1 MLRQVVLTTRRAESA
16 AKLAELREKLADF
29 EKRRAAMKT
38 REEELEAAVNEIT
51 TETSEEDKTALAA
64 LCDEF
69 EAERKSLE
77 DECGLTSTE
86 AEKLEKIIADLD
98 NELGELN
105 ARTDNITKNIEIR
118 KDEFTMKKFFGMSME
133 QRDAFVAR
141 DDVKSFLE
149 RVRNL
154 SMERR
159 SVAGGELLIPDV
171 MLDLLR
177 QNVGQYSKLINVVNL
192 RRVAGS
198 ARMPIDGAV
207 PEAIWT
213 EMCGVLNELN
223 IAFNAVEVDGYKVGG
238 YIVICN
244 AILAD
249 SDVNLAAEIIE
260 KLGAAIGR
268 ALDKAILYGTGTKMP
283 QGIVTRLAQES
294 EPANYPATAPTWED
308 LHSTNIVTISADN
321 SVGMKLFQNLLGAAS
336 TTANGYATGSRFW
349 AMNEYT
355 RMQLMAQAM
364 VFNANGSIVA
374 DGLTQMPVIGGQIVV
389 LPDTVIANN
398 QIVCGFGDEYLLA
411 ERAGTA
417 ISQSEHVRFLEDQ
430 TVFKG
435 TARYDG
441 MPVIAKGFVAIGI
454 NGTSPATTATFG
466 NDAANTVVTPTAMPG
481 TSTFTTSTM
490 VFLSTETPGAKIYYT
505 DNGNNPTTS
514 STQYD
519 GPITLTATK
528 TIKAIAVKAGMA
540 NSDVMS
546 ATYTKS

>member
-77 DECGLTSTE
+77 DEYGLTSTE

-98 NELGELN
+98 NELSRMN
-105 ARTDNITKNIEIR
+105 NQFDNISKNR
-118 KDEFTMKKFFGMSME
+118 KDEFIMNKKFFGMSME

-355 RMQLMAQAM
+355 HMQLKSQAM
-364 VFNANGSIVA
+364 VFNANGNIVA
-374 DGLTQMPVIGGQIVV
+374 EGLTQMPVIGGQIVV

-398 QIVCGFGDEYLLA
+398 NIVCGFGDEYLLA

-417 ISQSEHVRFLEDQ
+417 IAQSEHVRFLEDQ

-441 MPVIAKGFVAIGI
+441 LPVIAKGFVAIGI

-546 ATYTKS
+546 ATYTKG